1 MEASKSTVNRYFTS
15 DSDPDFKYCPF
26 PRLADKRKH
35 LLNEYYEAEFMGDN
49 NKALALKKEI
59 EYIEISIN
67 LGEEYD
73 IPF

>member
-1 MEASKSTVNRYFTS
+1 VMQYYTS

-26 PRLADKRKH
+26 PRLSDIRKQ
-35 LLNEYYEAEFMGDN
+35 LLKDYYEAEFNDQQDIMD
-49 NKALALKKEI
+49 KLKVKI
-59 EYIEISIN
+59 NCIEIAIN